1 MTEEL
6 WQLKIFKKSI
16 KKKEKQ
22 KLMERR
28 KEIGFFLGP
37 LLFLLVYLSPFL
49 PQNPKAHNLLAIFF
63 LIVVWWVT
71 ECIPIPITALLI
83 PVFITVFRV
92 ASAKEAFAPFANPII
107 MLFMGSFILA
117 RAMSVHS
124 LDQKIAYSILSLKN
138 IARKKTR
145 ILFAFGLTTVFLSLW
160 ISNTATT
167 AMMFPI
173 ALGVFD
179 TLNSEKEK
187 KGASSFSL
195 ILLLTLAY
203 SASIGGIG
211 TPIGS
216 PPNLIAIGMLE
227 KLADYRITFF
237 QWMIIGFLVLIPMYF
252 FLFFF
257 MKFKLR
263 GEKNSGLLANI
274 HSFKDKKPKAGL
286 SRAQKNVLAA
296 FSVTVFLWIFPGFIS
311 LVWGREAPFS
321 LWLQGH
327 FPESIAAII
336 GASILFILPINLSRG
351 EFTLSLK
358 EALKI
363 DWGTLLLF
371 GGGLSLG
378 FQMFETG
385 LADAIGNF
393 FISSGGSAANLSL
406 IILFSVAFSVF
417 LTEVTSNT
425 ASANMIIP
433 IIIAIS
439 NSASINPIPP
449 VLGSAIGCSFAFMLP
464 VATPPN
470 AIIYGSGMVR
480 LPQMMK
486 FGFWMNIAGIII
498 IWVSIRFVALFLGLV

>member
-1 MTEEL
+1 ME
-6 WQLKIFKKSI
+6 QRKK
-16 KKKEKQ
+16 
-22 KLMERR
+22 
-28 KEIGFFLGP
+28 IGFILGP
-37 LLFLLVYLSPFL
+37 FLFLVFYFSPILPHNPKANSLLAVFLLV
-49 PQNPKAHNLLAIFF
+49 
-63 LIVVWWVT
+63 VVWWVT

-83 PVFITVFRV
+83 PIFITTFRI
-92 ASAKEAFAPFANPII
+92 APIKEAFAPFANPII
-107 MLFMGSFILA
+107 MLFLGSFILA
-117 RAMSVHS
+117 RAMSVHA
-124 LDQKIAYSILSLKN
+124 LDQKLAYSILSLKS
-138 IARKKTR
+138 IGHKKTR
-145 ILFAFGLTTVFLSLW
+145 ILFALGLTTVFLSLW

-173 ALGVFD
+173 ALGVLGTFD
-179 TLNSEKEK
+179 SEKGK
-187 KGASSFSL
+187 KGIPPFST

-227 KLADYRITFF
+227 KLAGYRITFF
-237 QWMIIGFLVLIPMYF
+237 QWMIIGFLVLIPMF
-252 FLFFF
+252 FVLFYF
-257 MKFKLR
+257 MKFMHKR
-263 GEKNSGLLANI
+263 EKDSEELANI
-274 HSFKDKKPKAGL
+274 LPFKGKKINQGL
-286 SRAQKNVLAA
+286 GRAQKNVLVA
-296 FSVTVFLWIFPGFIS
+296 FSVTVLLWIFPGFVS
-311 LVWGREAPFS
+311 LVWGREAPLF
-321 LWLQGH
+321 LWLQER
-327 FPESIAAII
+327 FPEAAAAII
-336 GASILFILPINLSRG
+336 GAGLLFILPVNLRRG
-351 EFTLSLK
+351 QFTLSLK

-385 LADAIGNF
+385 LADAIGKF
-393 FISSGGSAANLSL
+393 FISSGGSSASLSL
-406 IILFSVAFSVF
+406 ITLLSVILSVY
-417 LTEVTSNT
+417 LTELTSNT

-439 NSASINPIPP
+439 QAASISPLPP

-480 LPQMMK
+480 LPEMMK

-498 IWVSIRFVALFLGLV
+498 IWVGVTFIAPFLGLI